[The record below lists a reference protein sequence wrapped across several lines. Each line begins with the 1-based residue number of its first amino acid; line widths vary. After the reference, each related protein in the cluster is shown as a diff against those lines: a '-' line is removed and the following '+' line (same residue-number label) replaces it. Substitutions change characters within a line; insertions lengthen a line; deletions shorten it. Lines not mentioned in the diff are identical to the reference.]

1 MMGKKDKNKLSVNQ
15 EKFCLKYAECGNGR
29 EAYKYAYPK
38 VKSDSVAD
46 TNASRMLSN
55 AKVKAR
61 LQELAKQIE
70 DDSIADIK
78 EMQKKLTQIIRSEQT
93 EQILTFEGEL
103 VDKKPSIKDIISAIE
118 KLGKMQ
124 GAFINKVQ
132 VSGMEQEQSKLDA
145 ILAQI
150 GGNNE

>member
-1 MMGKKDKNKLSVNQ
+1 MKKDNNKLTVNQ

-29 EAYKYAYPK
+29 EAYKYAYTK
-38 VKSDSVAD
+38 VKSDAVAD

-70 DDSIADIK
+70 EESIADIK
-78 EMQKKLTQIIRSEQT
+78 EMQQKLTQIIRGEQT
-93 EQILTFEGEL
+93 EQVLLKDGEF
-103 VDKKPSIKDIISAIE
+103 VDKTPSIRDIISAIE

-124 GAFINKVQ
+124 GAFIDRVEGNIGVI
-132 VSGMEQEQSKLDA
+132 KLED
-145 ILAQI
+145 LL
-150 GGNNE
+150 